1 MVRQEIYL
9 LTKHANFDSKYVED
23 LPVHD
28 RRFFIGMLKE
38 EFDEIRK
45 EREKSTTKV
54 NRVSARGKGF
64 R

>member
-1 MVRQEIYL
+1 MVRQEVYL

-28 RRFFIGMLKE
+28 RRFYISMLKE

-45 EREKSTTKV
+45 EREKSTTTV
-54 NRVSARGKGF
+54 NRVSGRGKRF
-64 R
+64 